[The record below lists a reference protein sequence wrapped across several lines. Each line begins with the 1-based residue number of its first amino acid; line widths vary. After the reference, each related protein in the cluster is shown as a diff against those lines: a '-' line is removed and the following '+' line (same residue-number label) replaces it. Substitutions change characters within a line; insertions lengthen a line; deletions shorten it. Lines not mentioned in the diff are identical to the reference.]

1 MTAAVAPGEVFRLR
15 IVVIDPP
22 AGVGFA
28 MQRGHA
34 DLVAPSVG
42 PSGELLFDF
51 ELRTGKPLADGRPNL
66 LGEFA
71 QGTPAGRF
79 VYINSGKRA
88 GQAGSPWE
96 RRAKIMLAG
105 IDGDLLARAARD
117 PSSRIEARIRGVGR
131 DGGPV
136 CATTPTLDG
145 GWRLAR

>member
-1 MTAAVAPGEVFRLR
+1 MAAIASGEVFRLR
-15 IVVIDPP
+15 IVVVDPP

-28 MQRGHA
+28 LQRGHA
-34 DLVAPSVG
+34 ELVAPHAG
-42 PSGELLFDF
+42 ASGEWLFDF
-51 ELRTGKPLADGRPNL
+51 ELRIGKPLADGRPNF

-71 QGTPAGRF
+71 QGTPTARF

-105 IDGDLLARAARD
+105 IDGDLLTRAARD
-117 PSSRIEARIRGVGR
+117 PSLRIQARIRGTGR

-136 CATTPTLDG
+136 CASTPLID
-145 GWRLAR
+145 GWRLSA

>member
-1 MTAAVAPGEVFRLR
+1 MTAAIVSGEVFRLR
-15 IVVIDPP
+15 IVVVDPP

-34 DLVAPSVG
+34 ELVAPAIGS
-42 PSGELLFDF
+42 SGELLFDF
-51 ELRTGKPLADGRPNL
+51 ELRTGKPLADGRPNF

-71 QGTPAGRF
+71 QGTPTARF
-79 VYINSGKRA
+79 VYVNSGKRA

-105 IDGDLLARAARD
+105 IDGDLLARAVRD

-136 CATTPTLDG
+136 CASTPPID
-145 GWRLAR
+145 GWRLSA